1 MPTETPKKVKNRQRR
16 TLFLAVFA
24 TAVFVWSAVYIFDV
38 DSSLMYD
45 MFLMSVLLLSTVI
58 GLALVLSIGFSL
70 LKNRNSK

>member
-1 MPTETPKKVKNRQRR
+1 MATETPKKVKNRQRR

-24 TAVFVWSAVYIFDV
+24 TAVFVWSAVYIFDI

-45 MFLMSVLLLSTVI
+45 MFLMSILLLSIIV
-58 GLALVLSIGFSL
+58 GLALVFSIGLSL